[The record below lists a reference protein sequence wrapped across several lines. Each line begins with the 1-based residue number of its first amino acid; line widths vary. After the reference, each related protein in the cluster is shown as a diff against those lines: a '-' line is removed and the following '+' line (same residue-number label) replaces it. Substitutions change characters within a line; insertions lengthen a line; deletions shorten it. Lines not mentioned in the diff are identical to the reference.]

1 MPRVAIVFIILLLCG
16 TAIYAADDKA
26 GSNKPAAEPKA
37 QSLDMVSDTVEGVFN
52 KANALLAGDLEITMS
67 KDKDREAAA
76 KDFTINAMGQKVP
89 TRTAIKSGSAL
100 HNDDPL

>member
-1 MPRVAIVFIILLLCG
+1 MFRIVIAFIILSTLG
-16 TAIYAADDKA
+16 AAICLADD
-26 GSNKPAAEPKA
+26 KPAAEPKA
-37 QSLDMVSDTVEGVFN
+37 QSLDMVSDTVAGVFN

-67 KDKDREAAA
+67 KDKDREAAT

>member
-1 MPRVAIVFIILLLCG
+1 MPRIAMVFIILFFGSAAVC
-16 TAIYAADDKA
+16 AADGKA
-26 GSNKPAAEPKA
+26 DNDKPASEPKA
-37 QSLDMVSDTVEGVFN
+37 QSLDMVSDTVSGVFN

-67 KDKDREAAA
+67 EDKDREAAA

-89 TRTAIKSGSAL
+89 TRTAIKSGSAM